1 MEKTEHVETE
11 ESAENGEPSGKRQK
25 LSDEEYQ
32 VLRKR
37 LKEKKKTM
45 AQLPLFRLVEIGLC
59 ASLKLKERSPIL
71 PSDVQSLLAYAIVGD
86 CSTYQPF
93 RWCKLIKWTNLTHT
107 VVLAVDGISV
117 EDVESNPD
125 LFSETLSIFEDGV
138 EMANPALDG
147 LTMAQSLA
155 YVPLSIGATKR
166 LMSGFG
172 SVKKALKAG
181 YIHNIS
187 ELTKKMK
194 NSAKTTPKIPTN
206 EVSTKVSGEVSK
218 EQDGTQEVIKVK
230 AIEETRGCSRM
241 QLLLSAPQLISEHYP
256 VPGIDLYKN
265 FQLTN
270 TEYQPVTDKSPMY
283 SIDCEWCQCIGGA
296 KGLARVAVVDE
307 DLKEVYHTFV
317 KPKLPIVDYLTKYS
331 GITKALLKKVRTTE
345 EDVRRNI
352 KKLLPPDAI
361 IVGQTVSSDL
371 IALKLIHPYIID
383 TSIIFNLTGYRT
395 WKSKLSLL
403 CETFLNRHIQKSLD
417 GHNPIEDAI
426 AAMELVVLK
435 LQEGL
440 LFGDAILTRGV
451 GQKWEEPDTV
461 LKAIT
466 RQMEKKELKK
476 INEDDDATFD
486 SNTPLHMKLFT
497 FIQTQN
503 KEATLIAHPSIGK
516 EYQPKL
522 TELKTSLVK
531 KKEGSELVKAVEIH
545 EAEDLKSSVKTT
557 LDHILD
563 HNFTMIHSSIE
574 DAADDEAQRQKKMKK
589 ADKYIGKLF
598 RKISLNGM
606 LVVVFGGSTKDET
619 KNGACFVRINKPR
632 V

>member
-1 MEKTEHVETE
+1 M
-11 ESAENGEPSGKRQK
+11 G
-25 LSDEEYQ
+25 
-32 VLRKR
+32 
-37 LKEKKKTM
+37 
-45 AQLPLFRLVEIGLC
+45 
-59 ASLKLKERSPIL
+59 
-71 PSDVQSLLAYAIVGD
+71 
-86 CSTYQPF
+86 
-93 RWCKLIKWTNLTHT
+93 
-107 VVLAVDGISV
+107 
-117 EDVESNPD
+117 
-125 LFSETLSIFEDGV
+125 
-138 EMANPALDG
+138 
-147 LTMAQSLA
+147 
-155 YVPLSIGATKR
+155 
-166 LMSGFG
+166 
-172 SVKKALKAG
+172 
-181 YIHNIS
+181 
-187 ELTKKMK
+187 
-194 NSAKTTPKIPTN
+194 
-206 EVSTKVSGEVSK
+206 
-218 EQDGTQEVIKVK
+218 
-230 AIEETRGCSRM
+230 
-241 QLLLSAPQLISEHYP
+241 
-256 VPGIDLYKN
+256 
-265 FQLTN
+265 
-270 TEYQPVTDKSPMY
+270 
-283 SIDCEWCQCIGGA
+283 
-296 KGLARVAVVDE
+296 
-307 DLKEVYHTFV
+307 
-317 KPKLPIVDYLTKYS
+317 

-522 TELKTSLVK
+522 TELKTS
-531 KKEGSELVKAVEIH
+531 
-545 EAEDLKSSVKTT
+545 SVKTT